1 MLFHFKILI
10 LLIIFNRWWSCRSD
24 AAGQTEESASQ
35 DLPLLYNW
43 TEVERYDPNDL
54 RLWLRGL
61 RPFTHYEILIQAFNQ
76 FGKGPM
82 AKAKAVTLSDGEAA
96 IYFSYLKA
104 QYYFEQD

>member
-1 MLFHFKILI
+1 M
-10 LLIIFNRWWSCRSD
+10 
-24 AAGQTEESASQ
+24 
-35 DLPLLYNW
+35 YNW

-82 AKAKAVTLSDGEAA
+82 AKARALTLSDGE
-96 IYFSYLKA
+96 
-104 QYYFEQD
+104 